1 MTEAAPFRLLIR
13 VRYAE
18 CDAQQV
24 VFNARYGDYVD
35 LAVTEFMRALFP
47 PTGFR
52 ELFAR
57 GLDNQVVRLDTQ
69 WSAPARFDDVLAI
82 EVACER
88 LGNTSYTLRLAFSQ
102 ARAGSAVAEARITY
116 VLVSHAEH
124 RKLPLPDWL
133 RDKLAAGAP
142 GVTVDQSGGA

>member
-1 MTEAAPFRLLIR
+1 MTEARPFRLLIR

-69 WSAPARFDDVLAI
+69 WTAPARFDDVLAI
-82 EVACER
+82 NVSSAR
-88 LGNTSYTLRLAFSQ
+88 LGRTSYTLNVNFSQ
-102 ARAGSAVAEARITY
+102 AKDSAAVAQSQITY
-116 VLVSHAEH
+116 VLVSLGEH
-124 RKLPLPDWL
+124 RKTPLPDWL
-133 RDKLAAGAP
+133 CGKLEAGAAG
-142 GVTVDQSGGA
+142 VLVDQSGT